1 MIIKFIGMYTNLP
14 VPIVI
19 DSDTMQTNL
28 NILITNNVFL
38 ESKIVPALAVVFLL
52 IYFSVAL
59 YYYNL

>member
-1 MIIKFIGMYTNLP
+1 MIIKFIGMYTL

-19 DSDTMQTNL
+19 DIGHNTNKF
-28 NILITNNVFL
+28 NHFNSVFFL
-38 ESKIVPALAVVFLL
+38 ESKIVPAVAVVFLL

>member
-1 MIIKFIGMYTNLP
+1 MIIKFIGMYTL

-19 DSDTMQTNL
+19 DIDTICIFNHFN
-28 NILITNNVFL
+28 NIVFLFL
-38 ESKIVPALAVVFLL
+38 ESKIVPAVAVVFLL